1 MIIPEGQWNPTATIQ
16 PGTTGLS
23 FRLQDIGRGGFVM
36 DEGPGG
42 RKTRRDVHQEKQV
55 VEWWN
60 EDMTYLFGD
69 ILDHTS

>member
-1 MIIPEGQWNPTATIQ
+1 
-16 PGTTGLS
+16 
-23 FRLQDIGRGGFVM
+23 M

-42 RKTRRDVHQEKQV
+42 RRTRRDVHQEKQV

-69 ILDHTS
+69 ILDHTSRVKK